1 MLAVALPF
9 VLDDFL
15 IGEATNVL
23 IWAIV
28 GMGLM
33 VLTGH
38 AGQPRLGHAAFLAAG
53 CYANAI
59 LMDRFGLPFLA
70 SFTLAGVLTGL
81 AGVVIAIPRL
91 QAPRHL
97 SRHRDAGALDP
108 GRGHHHPGRGRGPEA
123 WRDSP
128 PRRIVIAGV
137 EVDRYV
143 SPDRFYW
150 LCLAVAALVTLGY
163 RNILRA
169 PLGRAFTAVRDS
181 EVSAQA
187 MGVSPARTKAAAFG
201 LSCAVTGWAGALMG
215 HYFHTFNHE
224 AFTFVISIKLLLMIV
239 IGGLG
244 AIQGAWYGA
253 VVVGLIPQALNVA
266 RDRVTDVFGGA
277 GLAVPGLEAGIFALI
292 LIVILLIEP
301 HGIHGR
307 LSKWKVWFD
316 LLPLL
321 PPGHVPP
328 PEALS
333 EDGAFS
339 VSLLEFRGVTL
350 RFGGVRGAG
359 SGLVRRGSGARS
371 SPSWCRTAP
380 GSRRCST
387 LSRASTIRPKARSAS
402 REGAL
407 RIARPRKWPGSASPR
422 TFQNIELFEHSTV
435 LENLLV
441 GRHAR
446 ARASLVSQI
455 PVHPRGSARGEF
467 AHRSAVERII
477 DFLDLQPYREMT
489 IAGLAH
495 GVRKVVEIG
504 RALARSPG

>member
-1 MLAVALPF
+1 MRFHFKTSYDHDIRLFADSHRALRYAALVVLAVALPF

-23 IWAIV
+23 IWAIA

-38 AGQPRLGHAAFLAAG
+38 AGQPSLGHAAFLAAG

-81 AGVVIAIPRL
+81 AGVVIAIPAFRL
-91 QAPRHL
+91 HGIYLAIATLALSILAADIIILAEPWTGGVAGLTAPT
-97 SRHRDAGALDP
+97 
-108 GRGHHHPGRGRGPEA
+108 
-123 WRDSP
+123 
-128 PRRIVIAGV
+128 IVIAGV

-316 LLPLL
+316 LFPFCRR
-321 PPGHVPP
+321 
-328 PEALS
+328 
-333 EDGAFS
+333 DM
-339 VSLLEFRGVTL
+339 FRRRKRYLKTE
-350 RFGGVRGAG
+350 RFR
-359 SGLVRRGSGARS
+359 
-371 SPSWCRTAP
+371 
-380 GSRRCST
+380 
-387 LSRASTIRPKARSAS
+387 
-402 REGAL
+402 
-407 RIARPRKWPGSASPR
+407 
-422 TFQNIELFEHSTV
+422 
-435 LENLLV
+435 
-441 GRHAR
+441 
-446 ARASLVSQI
+446 
-455 PVHPRGSARGEF
+455 
-467 AHRSAVERII
+467 
-477 DFLDLQPYREMT
+477 
-489 IAGLAH
+489 
-495 GVRKVVEIG
+495 
-504 RALARSPG
+504 